1 MLFMNT
7 GMQYKGST
15 MRKLIIAL
23 IITNIILIVQI
34 AIDRKQEDKSELNN
48 KIVIEE
54 LIPIEELEE

>member
-1 MLFMNT
+1 
-7 GMQYKGST
+7 

-34 AIDRKQEDKSELNN
+34 AIDRKQDDKSELNN

>member
-1 MLFMNT
+1 
-7 GMQYKGST
+7 

-34 AIDRKQEDKSELNN
+34 SIDRNQENKTELNN

>member
-1 MLFMNT
+1 M
-7 GMQYKGST
+7 K
-15 MRKLIIAL
+15 KLIIAL

-34 AIDRKQEDKSELNN
+34 SIDRNQENKSELNN

>member
-1 MLFMNT
+1 
-7 GMQYKGST
+7 

-54 LIPIEELEE
+54 LIPIEGLEE

>member
-34 AIDRKQEDKSELNN
+34 SIDRNQENKSELNN

>member
-1 MLFMNT
+1 
-7 GMQYKGST
+7 
-15 MRKLIIAL
+15 MRELIIAL

-34 AIDRKQEDKSELNN
+34 SIDRNQENKSELNN

>member
-1 MLFMNT
+1 
-7 GMQYKGST
+7 

-34 AIDRKQEDKSELNN
+34 SIDRNQENKSKLNN

>member
-1 MLFMNT
+1 
-7 GMQYKGST
+7 

-34 AIDRKQEDKSELNN
+34 SIDRNQENKSELNN

>member
-1 MLFMNT
+1 
-7 GMQYKGST
+7 

>member
-1 MLFMNT
+1 
-7 GMQYKGST
+7 

-34 AIDRKQEDKSELNN
+34 AIDRKQSAKLELSNRV
-48 KIVIEE
+48 VIEE

>member
-1 MLFMNT
+1 
-7 GMQYKGST
+7 

-34 AIDRKQEDKSELNN
+34 AIDRKQENKSELNN